1 MARTLHIVAAT
12 LACTAMLAGCR
23 QDMHDAP
30 RYDAY
35 ESSDFFADGRAMR
48 PQVPGTVA
56 RGRLREDDHLHRGR
70 VDGELATSFPFE
82 LTRADLERGEERFNI
97 FCSACHDRT
106 GSGNGM
112 IVQRGFKRPPS
123 FHEARLQGAAPGH
136 FFDVMTRGYGA
147 MYDVADRVPAED
159 RWRIAGW
166 IRVLQRSRD
175 GRLADLEP
183 AARAGLEAEGR

>member
-1 MARTLHIVAAT
+1 MSKRTLTLATLVAAA
-12 LACTAMLAGCR
+12 LLVSCR

-30 RYDAY
+30 RYEAF
-35 ESSDFFADGRAMR
+35 ESSPFFEDGRTMR
-48 PQVPGTVA
+48 PAVPGTVA
-56 RGRLREDDHLHRGR
+56 RGRLREDDHLHRGMQG
-70 VDGELATSFPFE
+70 DELATSFPFE
-82 LTRADLERGEERFNI
+82 LTRADLERGAERFGI

-123 FHEARLQGAAPGH
+123 FHEERLRDASPGH

-166 IRVLQRSRD
+166 IRVLQRSQS
-175 GRLADLEP
+175 GQLTDLDP
-183 AARAGLEAEGR
+183 AARAGLEAEEL